1 MAQISG
7 TFCNINKIKLMIIYL
22 VGVSCVGKT
31 TIGTML
37 SDILGFPF
45 FDMDEEIEKYYQ
57 KPIERIQDEC
67 LTMNGFREKASVVLD
82 YVLSKNDNSIIS
94 GTPAGLKYSYLQI
107 YKKHAKKRE
116 IVSIHI
122 KDKPENILSRLTFYD
137 KDSKPIKINLDESEK
152 KKYLR
157 KIIGD
162 FNYFKDSYKRADI
175 QLDISNIYLEN
186 IPNLIIEKLTEM
198 NKIAR
203 SKGSHKMRVKMK

>member
-1 MAQISG
+1 MKIAQLSG
-7 TFCNINKIKLMIIYL
+7 TFNTINEIKLMIIYL

-57 KPIERIQDEC
+57 KSIERIQDEC
-67 LTMNGFREKASVVLD
+67 LTMNGFREKASIVLD

-94 GTPAGLKYSYLQI
+94 GTPSGLKYSYLQI
-107 YKKHAKKRE
+107 YKKHARKRE

-137 KDSKPIKINLDESEK
+137 KDSKPIKINLDESIK

-157 KIIGD
+157 KIIVD

-175 QLDISNIYLEN
+175 QLDISNTYLEA
-186 IPNLIIEKLTEM
+186 IPNMIIEKLTELE
-198 NKIAR
+198 
-203 SKGSHKMRVKMK
+203 